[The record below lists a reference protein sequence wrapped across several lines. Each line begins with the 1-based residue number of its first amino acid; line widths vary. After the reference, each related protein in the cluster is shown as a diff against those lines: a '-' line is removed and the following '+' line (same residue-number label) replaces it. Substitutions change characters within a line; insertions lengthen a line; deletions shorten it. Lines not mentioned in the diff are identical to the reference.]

1 MTAVPRIDTHLFCW
15 HLPVILMPNSRP
27 LLESRLWQFNHAGQI
42 EGIAIA
48 SIYGNGEESFG
59 IRLNKTTIKPTD
71 AKLDCDFEKSADR
84 HRGHAILLALGAAAL
99 LAWALSAGE
108 ETNGFAGGLIGA
120 LLLLFICALKGRK
133 ARESRTK
140 CEEYRAR
147 RRQLESLCDEED
159 PRTIDRGIR
168 DLRETKLAPHLRQL
182 VESWMPAIEKR
193 LEEARRFRELECNRL
208 EKIRRRKAV
217 LKATAEMWEMAKAR
231 IAHSRKAH
239 PVLAARDAAIQRLA
253 RVKACRVQLEAD
265 VDEMLKGKSWWTQLN
280 YDYPDYNQMDKEIQ
294 DLEWDVKLFLS
305 RNTKIIREAEEK
317 LDASGGLIDKRLR
330 RIEETVIGTIPD
342 RRQEPFD
349 GDTIARDALILSAL
363 SIPVSAWQD
372 ISQAG
377 EVYDALRSVNGNF
390 EGLSDSEI
398 WLQTLAM
405 EPESLAGLAS
415 LTKGALF
422 EAHVAE
428 STGGTLHEH
437 FNTPDTDI
445 TIDGI
450 EFQVKATDSA
460 GYIESVDPDIPVIA
474 TSEVAVETGAIDGG
488 MTNADLDS
496 ATDLALGGSVVDFPD
511 TAMDAVIGGL
521 SGLGIFAT
529 LRGINHAID
538 RHREGGDKAE
548 AIEEGIGVAVTGTM
562 KATVDLA
569 EMGYKVATSRPS
581 RFLGR
586 QVVKVGQGIGRR
598 IDAAEERARQKEE
611 AEKKHT

>member
-1 MTAVPRIDTHLFCW
+1 
-15 HLPVILMPNSRP
+15 
-27 LLESRLWQFNHAGQI
+27 
-42 EGIAIA
+42 
-48 SIYGNGEESFG
+48 
-59 IRLNKTTIKPTD
+59 
-71 AKLDCDFEKSADR
+71 
-84 HRGHAILLALGAAAL
+84 
-99 LAWALSAGE
+99 LSAGE
-108 ETNGFAGGLIGA
+108 ETNGFAVGLIGA

-133 ARESRTK
+133 AQESRTK

-159 PRTIDRGIR
+159 PSTIDRGIR
-168 DLRETKLAPHLRQL
+168 DLRETKLASHLRQL

-193 LEEARRFRELECNRL
+193 LEEARRFRELEWNRL

-217 LKATAEMWEMAKAR
+217 SKATAEMREVAKAR
-231 IAHSRKAH
+231 IAHSRRAH
-239 PVLAARDAAIQRLA
+239 PVLATRDAAIQRLA
-253 RVKACRVQLEAD
+253 RVKVRRLQLEAD

-280 YDYPDYNQMDKEIQ
+280 YDYPDYNHMDKEIR
-294 DLEWDVKLFLS
+294 DLELDVKLFLS
-305 RNTKIIREAEEK
+305 RNKKIIREAEEK
-317 LDASGGLIDKRLR
+317 LDAAAGRIDKRLR
-330 RIEETVIGTIPD
+330 RIEETVIGAIPD

-390 EGLSDSEI
+390 QGLSDSEI

-405 EPESLAGLAS
+405 EPESLAGIAS

-422 EAHVAE
+422 EAHVAK

-437 FNTPDTDI
+437 SNTPDTDI
-445 TIDGI
+445 TIDGM

-488 MTNADLDS
+488 MTNTDLDS

-538 RHREGGDKAE
+538 RHREGVDKAE

>member
-1 MTAVPRIDTHLFCW
+1 MKIID
-15 HLPVILMPNSRP
+15 
-27 LLESRLWQFNHAGQI
+27 
-42 EGIAIA
+42 
-48 SIYGNGEESFG
+48 
-59 IRLNKTTIKPTD
+59 KPTD
-71 AKLDCDFEKSADR
+71 ANLDRAFEDYADR
-84 HRGHAILLALGAAAL
+84 QRSQAILFTLGAAAL
-99 LAWALSAGE
+99 VAWALSSRE
-108 ETNGFAGGLIGA
+108 DTTVFSFGLIEA
-120 LLLLFICALKGRK
+120 LILLCVCVLKGGK
-133 ARESRTK
+133 ARASRTK
-140 CEEYRAR
+140 CEEYRVR
-147 RRQLESLCDEED
+147 RTQLENLGDEED
-159 PRTIDRGIR
+159 PTTIERGMR

-182 VESWMPAIEKR
+182 VEIWMPAIEKR
-193 LEEARRFRELECNRL
+193 LEEARRFRELESNRL
-208 EKIRRRKAV
+208 EKIRRRKTVSEAV
-217 LKATAEMWEMAKAR
+217 AEMREMAKAR
-231 IAHSRKAH
+231 IAQSRKAH
-239 PVLAARDAAIQRLA
+239 PVLAARDAAIQRLT
-253 RVKACRVQLEAD
+253 RVKARRVQLEAD

-280 YDYPDYNQMDKEIQ
+280 YDYPDYNQMDKEIR

-305 RNTKIIREAEEK
+305 RNTKVIREAEEK
-317 LDASGGLIDKRLR
+317 LDSAAGRIDKRLR
-330 RIEETVIGTIPD
+330 RIEETVIGAIPN

-363 SIPVSAWQD
+363 SLPVSAWQD

-390 EGLSDSEI
+390 EGMSDSEI

-445 TIDGI
+445 TIDGM

-511 TAMDAVIGGL
+511 TAMDAVIGGI

-538 RHREGGDKAE
+538 RHREGVDKAE

-611 AEKKHT
+611 SEKRKT

>member
-1 MTAVPRIDTHLFCW
+1 MGNTRSVENASKIQLKIID
-15 HLPVILMPNSRP
+15 
-27 LLESRLWQFNHAGQI
+27 
-42 EGIAIA
+42 
-48 SIYGNGEESFG
+48 
-59 IRLNKTTIKPTD
+59 KPID
-71 AKLDCDFEKSADR
+71 AKLDLVFEEYADR
-84 HRGHAILLALGAAAL
+84 QRSQAILFALGSAVL
-99 LAWALSAGE
+99 IAWALISRE
-108 ETNGFAGGLIGA
+108 EITVFSFGLIGA
-120 LLLLFICALKGRK
+120 LLLLYVCVLKGGK
-133 ARESRTK
+133 ARASRTK
-140 CEEYRAR
+140 CEKYRAR
-147 RRQLESLCDEED
+147 RTQLENLCEEED
-159 PRTIDRGIR
+159 PIKIECGMRELREAKLDAHQKQLIAAWIPTID
-168 DLRETKLAPHLRQL
+168 
-182 VESWMPAIEKR
+182 KR
-193 LEEARRFRELECNRL
+193 LEDARRFKELELNRL

-217 LKATAEMWEMAKAR
+217 SKATAEMREMAKTRVAQ
-231 IAHSRKAH
+231 SRKAH

-253 RVKACRVQLEAD
+253 RVKARRVQLEAD
-265 VDEMLKGKSWWTQLN
+265 VDEMLKGKSWWTHLN
-280 YDYPDYNQMDKEIQ
+280 YDYPDYNQMDKEIR

-305 RNTKIIREAEEK
+305 RKTKIIREAEEK
-317 LDASGGLIDKRLR
+317 LDAAAARIDKRLQ
-330 RIEETVIGTIPD
+330 RIEETVIGAIPD
-342 RRQEPFD
+342 TRQEPFD

-377 EVYDALRSVNGNF
+377 EVHDALRSVNGNF

-445 TIDGI
+445 TIDGM

-460 GYIESVDPDIPVIA
+460 GYIESVDPDILVIS

-488 MTNADLDS
+488 MTNADLDR
-496 ATDLALGGSVVDFPD
+496 ATDLTLGGSVVDFPD

-538 RHREGGDKAE
+538 RHREGVDKAE
-548 AIEEGIGVAVTGTM
+548 AIEEGIGVAVTGTI

-569 EMGYKVATSRPS
+569 EMGYKFATSRPS

-598 IDAAEERARQKEE
+598 IDAAEERARLKEE
-611 AEKKHT
+611 AEKSKS

>member
-1 MTAVPRIDTHLFCW
+1 MNRTA
-15 HLPVILMPNSRP
+15 
-27 LLESRLWQFNHAGQI
+27 
-42 EGIAIA
+42 
-48 SIYGNGEESFG
+48 
-59 IRLNKTTIKPTD
+59 IRPTD
-71 AKLDCDFEKSADR
+71 AKLDCEFEESADR
-84 HRGHAILLALGAAAL
+84 HRRHAILLALGAAAL
-99 LAWALSAGE
+99 LAWVFYSGK
-108 ETNGFAGGLIGA
+108 ETTGFAVGLIGA

-133 ARESRTK
+133 AQESRTK

-159 PRTIDRGIR
+159 PSTIDRGIR

-182 VESWMPAIEKR
+182 VENWMPAIETR
-193 LEEARRFRELECNRL
+193 LEEARRLRDLELNRL
-208 EKIRRRKAV
+208 EQIRRRETVTEAV
-217 LKATAEMWEMAKAR
+217 AKMREMAKAR
-231 IAHSRKAH
+231 IAQSRKAH

-253 RVKACRVQLEAD
+253 RVKARRVQLEAD
-265 VDEMLKGKSWWTQLN
+265 VDEMLKGKSWWTQLS
-280 YDYPDYNQMDKEIQ
+280 YDYPDYNKMDKEIR
-294 DLEWDVKLFLS
+294 DLERNVRLFLS
-305 RNTKIIREAEEK
+305 RNAKTIREAEEK
-317 LDASGGLIDKRLR
+317 LDAAAGRIDKRLR
-330 RIEETVIGTIPD
+330 RIEETVIGAVPD
-342 RRQEPFD
+342 RRQETFD

-363 SIPVSAWQD
+363 SVPVSAWQD

-377 EVYDALRSVNGNF
+377 EVYNALRSVNGNF
-390 EGLSDSEI
+390 DGMSDSEI

-428 STGGTLHEH
+428 RTGGTLHEH

-445 TIDGI
+445 TIDGM

-460 GYIESVDPDIPVIA
+460 GYIESVDPEIPVIA

-488 MTNADLDS
+488 MTNADLNS

-538 RHREGGDKAE
+538 RHREGVDKAE

-586 QVVKVGQGIGRR
+586 QVIKVGQGIGRR

-611 AEKKHT
+611 GEKKHT

>member
-1 MTAVPRIDTHLFCW
+1 MNRTA
-15 HLPVILMPNSRP
+15 
-27 LLESRLWQFNHAGQI
+27 
-42 EGIAIA
+42 
-48 SIYGNGEESFG
+48 
-59 IRLNKTTIKPTD
+59 IRPTD
-71 AKLDCDFEKSADR
+71 AKLDCEFEESADR
-84 HRGHAILLALGAAAL
+84 HRRHAILLALGAAAL
-99 LAWALSAGE
+99 LAWAFYAGK
-108 ETNGFAGGLIGA
+108 ETTGFAVGLIGA

-133 ARESRTK
+133 AQESRTK

-159 PRTIDRGIR
+159 PSTIDRGIR
-168 DLRETKLAPHLRQL
+168 DLRKTKLAPHLRQL
-182 VESWMPAIEKR
+182 VEIWMPAIETR
-193 LEEARRFRELECNRL
+193 LEEARRLRELELNRV
-208 EKIRRRKAV
+208 EKIRRRETVTEAV
-217 LKATAEMWEMAKAR
+217 AKMREMAKAR
-231 IAHSRKAH
+231 IAQSRKAH

-253 RVKACRVQLEAD
+253 RVKARRVQLEAD

-280 YDYPDYNQMDKEIQ
+280 YDYPDYNKMDKEIR

-305 RNTKIIREAEEK
+305 RNAKTIREAEEK
-317 LDASGGLIDKRLR
+317 LDVAAGRIDKRLR
-330 RIEETVIGTIPD
+330 RIEETVIGAIPD
-342 RRQEPFD
+342 RRQEAFD

-377 EVYDALRSVNGNF
+377 EVYDVLRSVNGNF
-390 EGLSDSEI
+390 EGMSDSEI

-428 STGGTLHEH
+428 RTGGTLHEH

-445 TIDGI
+445 TIDGM

-538 RHREGGDKAE
+538 RHREGVDKAE

-562 KATVDLA
+562 KASVDLA

>member
-1 MTAVPRIDTHLFCW
+1 MKITD
-15 HLPVILMPNSRP
+15 
-27 LLESRLWQFNHAGQI
+27 
-42 EGIAIA
+42 
-48 SIYGNGEESFG
+48 
-59 IRLNKTTIKPTD
+59 KPTD
-71 AKLDCDFEKSADR
+71 ANLDRAFEDYADR
-84 HRGHAILLALGAAAL
+84 QRSQAILFALGAAAL
-99 LAWALSAGE
+99 IAWALSSRE
-108 ETNGFAGGLIGA
+108 ETTVFSFGLIGA
-120 LLLLFICALKGRK
+120 LILLCVCVLKGGK
-133 ARESRTK
+133 ARASRTK
-140 CEEYRAR
+140 CEEYRVR
-147 RRQLESLCDEED
+147 RTQLENLGDEED
-159 PRTIDRGIR
+159 PTTIERGIR

-182 VESWMPAIEKR
+182 VEIWMPAIEKR
-193 LEEARRFRELECNRL
+193 LEEARRFRELESNRL

-217 LKATAEMWEMAKAR
+217 SEAVAEMREMAKAR
-231 IAHSRKAH
+231 IAQSRKAH

-253 RVKACRVQLEAD
+253 RVKARRGQLEAD
-265 VDEMLKGKSWWTQLN
+265 VDEMLKGKSWWAQLN
-280 YDYPDYNQMDKEIQ
+280 YDYPDYKQMDKEIR
-294 DLEWDVKLFLS
+294 DLERDVKLFLS
-305 RNTKIIREAEEK
+305 RNTKVIRETEEK
-317 LDASGGLIDKRLR
+317 LDAAAGRIDKRLR
-330 RIEETVIGTIPD
+330 RIEETVIGAIPD

-363 SIPVSAWQD
+363 SIPVFAWQD
-372 ISQAG
+372 IAQAG
-377 EVYDALRSVNGNF
+377 GVYDALRSVNGNF
-390 EGLSDSEI
+390 EGMSDSEI

-538 RHREGGDKAE
+538 RHREGVDKAE

-611 AEKKHT
+611 AEKRKT

>member
-1 MTAVPRIDTHLFCW
+1 MNRTA
-15 HLPVILMPNSRP
+15 
-27 LLESRLWQFNHAGQI
+27 
-42 EGIAIA
+42 
-48 SIYGNGEESFG
+48 
-59 IRLNKTTIKPTD
+59 IRPTD
-71 AKLDCDFEKSADR
+71 AKLDCEFEESANR
-84 HRGHAILLALGAAAL
+84 HRRHAILLALGAAAL
-99 LAWALSAGE
+99 LAWAFYAGK
-108 ETNGFAGGLIGA
+108 ETTGFAVGLIGT

-133 ARESRTK
+133 AQKSRTK

-159 PRTIDRGIR
+159 PSTNDRGVR

-182 VESWMPAIEKR
+182 VEIWMPAIETR
-193 LEEARRFRELECNRL
+193 LKEARRLRELELNRL
-208 EKIRRRKAV
+208 EKIRRRETVTEAV
-217 LKATAEMWEMAKAR
+217 AKMREMAKTR
-231 IAHSRKAH
+231 IAQSRKAH
-239 PVLAARDAAIQRLA
+239 SVLAARDAAIQRLA
-253 RVKACRVQLEAD
+253 RVKARRVQLEAD
-265 VDEMLKGKSWWTQLN
+265 VDEMLKGKSWWTQLS
-280 YDYPDYNQMDKEIQ
+280 YDYPDYNKMDKEIR
-294 DLEWDVKLFLS
+294 DLERDVRLFLS
-305 RNTKIIREAEEK
+305 RNAKNIRQAEEK
-317 LDASGGLIDKRLR
+317 LDAAAGRIDKRLR
-330 RIEETVIGTIPD
+330 RIEETVIGAVPD
-342 RRQEPFD
+342 RRQETFD

-363 SIPVSAWQD
+363 SVPVSAWQD

-390 EGLSDSEI
+390 DGISDSEI

-405 EPESLAGLAS
+405 EPENLAGLVS

-428 STGGTLHEH
+428 RTGGTLHEH

-445 TIDGI
+445 TIDGM

-460 GYIESVDPDIPVIA
+460 GYIESVDPEIPVIA

-488 MTNADLDS
+488 MTNADLNS

-538 RHREGGDKAE
+538 RHREGVDKAE

-611 AEKKHT
+611 GEK

>member
-1 MTAVPRIDTHLFCW
+1 MNRTA
-15 HLPVILMPNSRP
+15 
-27 LLESRLWQFNHAGQI
+27 
-42 EGIAIA
+42 
-48 SIYGNGEESFG
+48 
-59 IRLNKTTIKPTD
+59 IRPTD
-71 AKLDCDFEKSADR
+71 AKLDCEFEESADR
-84 HRGHAILLALGAAAL
+84 HRRHAILLALGAAAL
-99 LAWALSAGE
+99 TAWAFYAGK
-108 ETNGFAGGLIGA
+108 ETTGFAVGVIGA

-133 ARESRTK
+133 AQESRTK

-159 PRTIDRGIR
+159 PSTIDRGIR

-182 VESWMPAIEKR
+182 VEIWMPAIETR
-193 LEEARRFRELECNRL
+193 LEEARRFRELEWNRL
-208 EKIRRRKAV
+208 EKIRRREAV
-217 LKATAEMWEMAKAR
+217 TEAVAKMRETAKAR
-231 IAHSRKAH
+231 IAQSRKAH

-253 RVKACRVQLEAD
+253 RVKARRVQLEAD
-265 VDEMLKGKSWWTQLN
+265 VDEMLKGKSWWTQLS
-280 YDYPDYNQMDKEIQ
+280 YDYPDYNKMDKEIR
-294 DLEWDVKLFLS
+294 DLERDVKLFLS
-305 RNTKIIREAEEK
+305 RNAKTIREAEEK
-317 LDASGGLIDKRLR
+317 LDAAAGRIDKRLR
-330 RIEETVIGTIPD
+330 RIEETVIGAVPD
-342 RRQEPFD
+342 RRQETFD

-363 SIPVSAWQD
+363 SVPVSAWQD
-372 ISQAG
+372 ISQAS
-377 EVYDALRSVNGNF
+377 EVYNALRSVNGNF
-390 EGLSDSEI
+390 DGMSDSEI

-415 LTKGALF
+415 LTKGVLF

-428 STGGTLHEH
+428 RTGGTLHEH

-445 TIDGI
+445 TIDGM

-460 GYIESVDPDIPVIA
+460 GYIESVDPEIPVIA

-488 MTNADLDS
+488 MTNADLNS

-538 RHREGGDKAE
+538 RHREGVDKAE

-586 QVVKVGQGIGRR
+586 QVIKVGQGIGRR

-611 AEKKHT
+611 GEKKHT

>member
-1 MTAVPRIDTHLFCW
+1 VGNTRSVENASKIQLKIID
-15 HLPVILMPNSRP
+15 
-27 LLESRLWQFNHAGQI
+27 
-42 EGIAIA
+42 
-48 SIYGNGEESFG
+48 
-59 IRLNKTTIKPTD
+59 KPID
-71 AKLDCDFEKSADR
+71 AKLDLVFEEYADR
-84 HRGHAILLALGAAAL
+84 QRSQAILFALGSAVL
-99 LAWALSAGE
+99 IAWALISRE
-108 ETNGFAGGLIGA
+108 EITVFSFGLIGA
-120 LLLLFICALKGRK
+120 LLLLYVCVLKGGK
-133 ARESRTK
+133 ARASRTK
-140 CEEYRAR
+140 CEKYRAR
-147 RRQLESLCDEED
+147 RTQLENLCEEED
-159 PRTIDRGIR
+159 PIKIECGMRELREAKLDAHQKQLIAAWIPTID
-168 DLRETKLAPHLRQL
+168 
-182 VESWMPAIEKR
+182 KR
-193 LEEARRFRELECNRL
+193 LEDARRFKELELNRL

-217 LKATAEMWEMAKAR
+217 SKATAEMREMAKTRVAQ
-231 IAHSRKAH
+231 SRKAH

-253 RVKACRVQLEAD
+253 RVKARRVQLEAD
-265 VDEMLKGKSWWTQLN
+265 VDEMLKGKSWWTHLN
-280 YDYPDYNQMDKEIQ
+280 YDYPDYNQMDKEIR

-305 RNTKIIREAEEK
+305 RKTKIIREAEEK
-317 LDASGGLIDKRLR
+317 LDAAAARIDKRLQ
-330 RIEETVIGTIPD
+330 RIEETVIGAIPD
-342 RRQEPFD
+342 TRQEPFD

-377 EVYDALRSVNGNF
+377 EVHDALRSVNGNF

-445 TIDGI
+445 TIDGM

-460 GYIESVDPDIPVIA
+460 GYIESVDPDILVIS

-488 MTNADLDS
+488 MTNADLDR
-496 ATDLALGGSVVDFPD
+496 ATDLTLGGSVVDFPD

-538 RHREGGDKAE
+538 RHREGVDKAE
-548 AIEEGIGVAVTGTM
+548 AIEEGIGVAVTGTI

-569 EMGYKVATSRPS
+569 EMGYKFATSRPS

-598 IDAAEERARQKEE
+598 IDAAEERARLKEE
-611 AEKKHT
+611 AEKSKT

>member
-1 MTAVPRIDTHLFCW
+1 M
-15 HLPVILMPNSRP
+15 S
-27 LLESRLWQFNHAGQI
+27 
-42 EGIAIA
+42 
-48 SIYGNGEESFG
+48 
-59 IRLNKTTIKPTD
+59 
-71 AKLDCDFEKSADR
+71 
-84 HRGHAILLALGAAAL
+84 
-99 LAWALSAGE
+99 AWAFYAGK
-108 ETNGFAGGLIGA
+108 ETTGFAVGVIGA

-133 ARESRTK
+133 AQESRTK

-159 PRTIDRGIR
+159 PSTIDRGIR

-182 VESWMPAIEKR
+182 VEIWMPAIETR
-193 LEEARRFRELECNRL
+193 LEEARRFRELEWNRL
-208 EKIRRRKAV
+208 EKIRRREAV
-217 LKATAEMWEMAKAR
+217 TGAVAKMRETAKAR
-231 IAHSRKAH
+231 IAQSRKAH

-253 RVKACRVQLEAD
+253 RVKARRVQLEAD
-265 VDEMLKGKSWWTQLN
+265 VDEMLEGKSWWTQLS
-280 YDYPDYNQMDKEIQ
+280 YDYPDYNKMDKEIR
-294 DLEWDVKLFLS
+294 DLERDVKLFLS
-305 RNTKIIREAEEK
+305 RNAKTIREAEEK
-317 LDASGGLIDKRLR
+317 LDAAAGRIDKRLR
-330 RIEETVIGTIPD
+330 RIEETVIGAVPD
-342 RRQEPFD
+342 RRQETFD

-372 ISQAG
+372 ISQSG

-390 EGLSDSEI
+390 DGMSDSEI

-445 TIDGI
+445 TIDGM

-474 TSEVAVETGAIDGG
+474 TSEVAVETGVIDGG

-538 RHREGGDKAE
+538 RHREGVDKAE

>member
-1 MTAVPRIDTHLFCW
+1 MARTFEGGADG
-15 HLPVILMPNSRP
+15 SRN
-27 LLESRLWQFNHAGQI
+27 RLRK
-42 EGIAIA
+42 
-48 SIYGNGEESFG
+48 STS
-59 IRLNKTTIKPTD
+59 KPAD
-71 AKLDCDFEKSADR
+71 AKLDLEFKNLADR
-84 HRGHAILLALGAAAL
+84 YRTQAILLALGAAAL
-99 LAWALSAGE
+99 FAWALTADEQTEASSAG
-108 ETNGFAGGLIGA
+108 FIGA
-120 LLLLFICALKGRK
+120 FLLLAICAMKGGK
-133 ARESRTK
+133 ARDNRSK
-140 CEEYRAR
+140 CEEYRAC
-147 RRQLESLCDEED
+147 RRQLESLCDEDD
-159 PRTIDRGIR
+159 PRTIERGIR
-168 DLRETKLAPHLRQL
+168 DLRETKCAPHMKQL
-182 VESWMPAIEKR
+182 VETWMPAINKR
-193 LEEARRFRELECNRL
+193 LVEARQFQEFKRNRL
-208 EKIRRRKAV
+208 EKMRRRETV
-217 LKATAEMWEMAKAR
+217 LMATAEMRKMAKAR
-231 IAHSRKAH
+231 IAQSRKAH
-239 PVLAARDAAIQRLA
+239 PVLAARDAAIQRLG
-253 RVKACRVQLEAD
+253 RVKARRVQLEAD
-265 VDEMLKGKSWWTQLN
+265 VDEMLKGKSWWTQLT
-280 YDYPDYNQMDKEIQ
+280 YDYPDYNQMDKEIR
-294 DLEWDVKLFLS
+294 DLEWNVKLFLS
-305 RNTKIIREAEEK
+305 RNATVIREVEEK
-317 LDASGGLIDKRLR
+317 LDAAAGRIDKRLR
-330 RIEETVIGTIPD
+330 RIEETVIGAIPD
-342 RRQEPFD
+342 KRQEPFD

-390 EGLSDSEI
+390 EGMSDSEI

-445 TIDGI
+445 TIDGM

-474 TSEVAVETGAIDGG
+474 TSEVAVEVGAIDGG
-488 MTNADLDS
+488 MTNADLES
-496 ATDLALGGSVVDFPD
+496 ATDLALGGSVVDVPD
-511 TAMDAVIGGL
+511 TAIDAVIGGL

-538 RHREGGDKAE
+538 RHREGIDKAE

-569 EMGYKVATSRPS
+569 EMGYKAATSRPS

-586 QVVKVGQGIGRR
+586 QVVKVGQGIARR

-611 AEKKHT
+611 AEKKHS

>member
-1 MTAVPRIDTHLFCW
+1 
-15 HLPVILMPNSRP
+15 
-27 LLESRLWQFNHAGQI
+27 
-42 EGIAIA
+42 
-48 SIYGNGEESFG
+48 
-59 IRLNKTTIKPTD
+59 LNKATIKPID
-71 AKLDCDFEKSADR
+71 AELDCDFEKSADR
-84 HRGHAILLALGAAAL
+84 HHGHAILLALGAVAL

-108 ETNGFAGGLIGA
+108 ETNGFAVGLIGA
-120 LLLLFICALKGRK
+120 LPLLFICALKGRK
-133 ARESRTK
+133 ERESRTR
-140 CEEYRAR
+140 CEEYRAC

-159 PRTIDRGIR
+159 PRKIDRGIR
-168 DLRETKLAPHLRQL
+168 DLREAKPAPHLRQL
-182 VESWMPAIEKR
+182 VEIWMPAIEQR
-193 LEEARRFRELECNRL
+193 LEETRRYRELELNRL

-217 LKATAEMWEMAKAR
+217 SRAAAEMRETAKAR
-231 IAHSRKAH
+231 IVQSRKAH

-253 RVKACRVQLEAD
+253 QVKARRVQLEAD

-280 YDYPDYNQMDKEIQ
+280 YDYPDYNQMDKEIR
-294 DLEWDVKLFLS
+294 DLEWAIKLFLS
-305 RNTKIIREAEEK
+305 RNTKIIRETEEG
-317 LDASGGLIDKRLR
+317 LDAAAGRIDKRLR
-330 RIEETVIGTIPD
+330 RIEEAVIDVIPD
-342 RRQEPFD
+342 RMQEPFD
-349 GDTIARDALILSAL
+349 VEAISRDALILSAL

-390 EGLSDSEI
+390 EGMSDSEI

-445 TIDGI
+445 TIDGM

-460 GYIESVDPDIPVIA
+460 AYIESVDPDIPVIA
-474 TSEVAVETGAIDGG
+474 TSEVAVETGSIDGS
-488 MTNADLDS
+488 MTNASLDS

-511 TAMDAVIGGL
+511 TAMDAVLGGL

-529 LRGINHAID
+529 LQGINHAID
-538 RHREGGDKAE
+538 RHREGVDKAE

-586 QVVKVGQGIGRR
+586 QAVKVGQGIGRR
-598 IDAAEERARQKEE
+598 IDAAEERARLKEE

>member
-1 MTAVPRIDTHLFCW
+1 M
-15 HLPVILMPNSRP
+15 
-27 LLESRLWQFNHAGQI
+27 
-42 EGIAIA
+42 
-48 SIYGNGEESFG
+48 
-59 IRLNKTTIKPTD
+59 
-71 AKLDCDFEKSADR
+71 
-84 HRGHAILLALGAAAL
+84 
-99 LAWALSAGE
+99 
-108 ETNGFAGGLIGA
+108 
-120 LLLLFICALKGRK
+120 
-133 ARESRTK
+133 
-140 CEEYRAR
+140 
-147 RRQLESLCDEED
+147 
-159 PRTIDRGIR
+159 
-168 DLRETKLAPHLRQL
+168 RET
-182 VESWMPAIEKR
+182 
-193 LEEARRFRELECNRL
+193 
-208 EKIRRRKAV
+208 
-217 LKATAEMWEMAKAR
+217 AKAR
-231 IAHSRKAH
+231 IAQSRKAH

-253 RVKACRVQLEAD
+253 RVKARRIQLEAD
-265 VDEMLKGKSWWTQLN
+265 VDDILKGKSWWTQLN
-280 YDYPDYNQMDKEIQ
+280 YDYPDYNKMDKEIR
-294 DLEWDVKLFLS
+294 DLERDVKLFLS
-305 RNTKIIREAEEK
+305 RNAKTIREAEEK
-317 LDASGGLIDKRLR
+317 LDAAAGRIDKRLR
-330 RIEETVIGTIPD
+330 RIEESVIGAVPD
-342 RRQEPFD
+342 RRQETFD

-390 EGLSDSEI
+390 EGMSDSEI

-405 EPESLAGLAS
+405 ESESLAGLAS

-445 TIDGI
+445 TIDGM

-474 TSEVAVETGAIDGG
+474 TSEVAVETGVIDGG

-521 SGLGIFAT
+521 GGLGIFAT

-538 RHREGGDKAE
+538 RHREGVDKAE

>member
-1 MTAVPRIDTHLFCW
+1 MGNTRSVENASKIQLKIID
-15 HLPVILMPNSRP
+15 
-27 LLESRLWQFNHAGQI
+27 
-42 EGIAIA
+42 
-48 SIYGNGEESFG
+48 
-59 IRLNKTTIKPTD
+59 KPID
-71 AKLDCDFEKSADR
+71 AKLDLVFEEYADR
-84 HRGHAILLALGAAAL
+84 QRSQAILFALGSAVL
-99 LAWALSAGE
+99 IAWALISRE
-108 ETNGFAGGLIGA
+108 EITVFSFGLIGA
-120 LLLLFICALKGRK
+120 LLLLYVCVLKGGK
-133 ARESRTK
+133 ARASRTK
-140 CEEYRAR
+140 CEKYRAR
-147 RRQLESLCDEED
+147 RTQLENLCEEED
-159 PRTIDRGIR
+159 PIKIECGMRELREAKLDAHQKQLIAAWIPTID
-168 DLRETKLAPHLRQL
+168 
-182 VESWMPAIEKR
+182 KR
-193 LEEARRFRELECNRL
+193 LEDARRFKELELNRL

-217 LKATAEMWEMAKAR
+217 SKATAEMREMAKTRVAQ
-231 IAHSRKAH
+231 SRKAH

-253 RVKACRVQLEAD
+253 RVKARRVQLEAD
-265 VDEMLKGKSWWTQLN
+265 VDEMLKGKSWWTHLN
-280 YDYPDYNQMDKEIQ
+280 YDYPDYNQMDKEIR

-305 RNTKIIREAEEK
+305 RKTKIIREAEEK
-317 LDASGGLIDKRLR
+317 LDAAAARIDKRLQ
-330 RIEETVIGTIPD
+330 RIEETVIGAIPD
-342 RRQEPFD
+342 TRQEPFD

-377 EVYDALRSVNGNF
+377 EVHDALRSVNGNF

-445 TIDGI
+445 TIDGM

-460 GYIESVDPDIPVIA
+460 GYIESVDPDILVIS

-488 MTNADLDS
+488 MTNADLDR
-496 ATDLALGGSVVDFPD
+496 ATDLTLGGSVVDFPD

-538 RHREGGDKAE
+538 RHREGVDKAE
-548 AIEEGIGVAVTGTM
+548 AIEEGIGVAVTGTI

-569 EMGYKVATSRPS
+569 EMGYKFATSRPS

-598 IDAAEERARQKEE
+598 IDAAEERARLKEE
-611 AEKKHT
+611 AEKSKT

>member
-1 MTAVPRIDTHLFCW
+1 
-15 HLPVILMPNSRP
+15 
-27 LLESRLWQFNHAGQI
+27 LESRLWQFNHAGQI

-48 SIYGNGEESFG
+48 SIYGNGEDAFRIG
-59 IRLNKTTIKPTD
+59 LNKTTIKPTD
-71 AKLDCDFEKSADR
+71 AELDCDFEKSADR
-84 HRGHAILLALGAAAL
+84 HRGHAVLLALGAAAL

-108 ETNGFAGGLIGA
+108 ETNGFAVGLIGA
-120 LLLLFICALKGRK
+120 LLLLFIGALKGRK
-133 ARESRTK
+133 AQESRTK

-147 RRQLESLCDEED
+147 RRKLESLCDEED

-182 VESWMPAIEKR
+182 VEIWMPAIEKR
-193 LEEARRFRELECNRL
+193 LEEARRFRELEWNRL

-217 LKATAEMWEMAKAR
+217 SKATAEMREMAKAR
-231 IAHSRKAH
+231 IAQSRKAH

-253 RVKACRVQLEAD
+253 RVKARRVQLEVD

-280 YDYPDYNQMDKEIQ
+280 YDYPDYNQMDKEIR

-317 LDASGGLIDKRLR
+317 LDAAAGRIDKRLR
-330 RIEETVIGTIPD
+330 RIEETVIGAIPD

-390 EGLSDSEI
+390 EGMSDSEI

-445 TIDGI
+445 TIDGM

-496 ATDLALGGSVVDFPD
+496 ATVLALGGSVVDFPD

-538 RHREGGDKAE
+538 RNREGVDKAE

>member
-1 MTAVPRIDTHLFCW
+1 LKIID
-15 HLPVILMPNSRP
+15 
-27 LLESRLWQFNHAGQI
+27 
-42 EGIAIA
+42 
-48 SIYGNGEESFG
+48 
-59 IRLNKTTIKPTD
+59 KPID
-71 AKLDCDFEKSADR
+71 AKLDLVFEEYADR
-84 HRGHAILLALGAAAL
+84 QRSQAILFALGSAVL
-99 LAWALSAGE
+99 IAWALISRE
-108 ETNGFAGGLIGA
+108 EITVFSFGLIGA
-120 LLLLFICALKGRK
+120 LLLLYVCVLKGGK
-133 ARESRTK
+133 ARASRTK
-140 CEEYRAR
+140 CEKYRAR
-147 RRQLESLCDEED
+147 RTQLENLCEEED
-159 PRTIDRGIR
+159 PIKIECGMRELREAKLDAHQKQLIAAWIPTID
-168 DLRETKLAPHLRQL
+168 
-182 VESWMPAIEKR
+182 KR
-193 LEEARRFRELECNRL
+193 LEDARRFKELELNRL

-217 LKATAEMWEMAKAR
+217 SKATAEMREMAKTRVAQ
-231 IAHSRKAH
+231 SRKAH

-253 RVKACRVQLEAD
+253 RVKARRVQLEAD
-265 VDEMLKGKSWWTQLN
+265 VDEMLKGKSWWTHLN
-280 YDYPDYNQMDKEIQ
+280 YDYPDYNQMDKEIR

-305 RNTKIIREAEEK
+305 RKTKIIREAEEK
-317 LDASGGLIDKRLR
+317 LDAAAARIDKRLQ
-330 RIEETVIGTIPD
+330 RIEETVIGAIPD
-342 RRQEPFD
+342 TRQEPFD

-377 EVYDALRSVNGNF
+377 EVHDALRSVNGNF

-445 TIDGI
+445 TIDGM

-460 GYIESVDPDIPVIA
+460 GYIESVDPDILVIS

-488 MTNADLDS
+488 MTNADLDR
-496 ATDLALGGSVVDFPD
+496 ATDLTLGGSVVDFPD

-538 RHREGGDKAE
+538 RHREGVDKAE
-548 AIEEGIGVAVTGTM
+548 AIEEGIGVAVTGTI

-569 EMGYKVATSRPS
+569 EMGYKFATSRPS

-598 IDAAEERARQKEE
+598 IDAAEERARLKEE
-611 AEKKHT
+611 AEKSKS

>member
-1 MTAVPRIDTHLFCW
+1 MNRTA
-15 HLPVILMPNSRP
+15 
-27 LLESRLWQFNHAGQI
+27 
-42 EGIAIA
+42 
-48 SIYGNGEESFG
+48 
-59 IRLNKTTIKPTD
+59 IRPTD
-71 AKLDCDFEKSADR
+71 AKLDCEFEESADR
-84 HRGHAILLALGAAAL
+84 HRRHAILLALGAAAL
-99 LAWALSAGE
+99 TAWAFYAGK
-108 ETNGFAGGLIGA
+108 ETTGFAVGVIGA

-133 ARESRTK
+133 AQESRTK

-159 PRTIDRGIR
+159 PSTIDRGIR

-182 VESWMPAIEKR
+182 VEIWIPAIETR
-193 LEEARRFRELECNRL
+193 LEEARRFRELEWNRL
-208 EKIRRRKAV
+208 EKIRRREAV
-217 LKATAEMWEMAKAR
+217 TEAVAKMRETAKAR
-231 IAHSRKAH
+231 IAQSRKAH

-253 RVKACRVQLEAD
+253 RVKVRRVQLEAD
-265 VDEMLKGKSWWTQLN
+265 VDEMLKGKSWWTQLS
-280 YDYPDYNQMDKEIQ
+280 YDYPDYNKMDKEIR
-294 DLEWDVKLFLS
+294 DLERDVKLFLS
-305 RNTKIIREAEEK
+305 RNAKTIREAEEK
-317 LDASGGLIDKRLR
+317 LDAVAGRIDKRLR
-330 RIEETVIGTIPD
+330 RIEETVIGAVPD
-342 RRQEPFD
+342 RRQETFD

-363 SIPVSAWQD
+363 SVPVSAWQD

-390 EGLSDSEI
+390 DGMSDSEI

-422 EAHVAE
+422 EAHVTE

-445 TIDGI
+445 TIDGM

-460 GYIESVDPDIPVIA
+460 GYIESVDPEIPVIA

-488 MTNADLDS
+488 MTNADLNS
-496 ATDLALGGSVVDFPD
+496 ASDLALGGSVVDFPD

-538 RHREGGDKAE
+538 RHREGVDKAE